1 MRALI
6 YTRVSTNE
14 QAESG
19 LGLEAQMNACI
30 AKAKE
35 LGARETIPFTDAGL
49 SGSTEIE
56 DRPGLWAALSQ
67 IKRGDVLIVAKRDRV
82 ARDMFLAL
90 TVERMIKVKKATF
103 VSVAGEGSTDDL
115 SGLMQRR
122 MFDLFAEIEHE
133 MIRTRTKAALQTKKS
148 KGERV
153 GSVPFGYQLSEDGI
167 HLEPNAVEQEV
178 VTLVQSLRKAL
189 SFRAIVKHLN
199 DNAIPSRTGHR
210 WNIQQ
215 VFNIAK
221 AGPTKSTA

>member
-19 LGLEAQMNACI
+19 LGLEAQMNACL

-35 LGARETIPFTDAGL
+35 LGSSETIPFTDAGL

-67 IKRGDVLIVAKRDRV
+67 LKRGDVLIVAKRDRV

-90 TVERMIKVKKATF
+90 TVERMIRAKKATF

-122 MFDLFAEIEHE
+122 MFDLFAEIERE
-133 MIRTRTKAALQTKKS
+133 MIRTRTKAALQTKKA
-148 KGERV
+148 KGELV

-167 HLEPNAVEQEV
+167 HLEPNAQESEV
-178 VTLVQSLRKAL
+178 VKLIQSLRKKL
-189 SFRAIVKHLN
+189 SFRAIVEYLN

-210 WNIQQ
+210 WDIHQ
-215 VFNIAK
+215 VFNITK
-221 AGPTKSTA
+221 AISS

>member
-19 LGLEAQMNACI
+19 LGLEAQMNACL

-35 LGARETIPFTDAGL
+35 LGAIETIPFTDAGL

-56 DRPGLWAALSQ
+56 ERPGLWAALSQ
-67 IKRGDVLIVAKRDRV
+67 INRGDVLIVAKRDRV

-90 TVERMIKVKKATF
+90 SVERMIRAKKATF

-122 MFDLFAEIEHE
+122 MSDLFAEIERE
-133 MIRTRTKAALQTKKS
+133 MIRTRTKAAMQTKKA
-148 KGERV
+148 KGEYL
-153 GSVPFGYQLSEDGI
+153 GTVPFGYKLCDDGI
-167 HLEPNAVEQEV
+167 HLEPDTQEQDV
-178 VTLVQSLRKAL
+178 VTLVQSLRKKL
-189 SFRAIVKHLN
+189 SFRAIVKYLN
-199 DNAIPSRTGHR
+199 DNGIPSRTGHR

-221 AGPTKSTA
+221 SKAVKKTA

>member
-14 QAESG
+14 QVESG
-19 LGLEAQMNACI
+19 LGLEAQMNACL

-35 LGARETIPFTDAGL
+35 LGASETIPFTDAGL

-56 DRPGLWAALSQ
+56 ERPGLWAALSQ
-67 IKRGDVLIVAKRDRV
+67 IKRGDVLIVAKRDRM

-90 TVERMIKVKKATF
+90 SVERMIRAKKATF

-122 MFDLFAEIEHE
+122 MFDLFAEIERE
-133 MIRTRTKAALQTKKS
+133 MIRTRTKAALQTKKA

-153 GSVPFGYQLSEDGI
+153 GTVPFGCELSTDGV
-167 HLEPNAVEQEV
+167 HLIPKAQEQEV
-178 VTLVQSLRKAL
+178 IALVRSLKKTLSI
-189 SFRAIVKHLN
+189 RAIVKHLN
-199 DNAIPSRTGHR
+199 DNAILSRTGHR

-221 AGPTKSTA
+221 IEAVKKTA